1 MRRLPLFPLL
11 PVTRR
16 APRGHRAA
24 AQAPRDSSRGRRP
37 LLSSPSPLHRQGTP
51 SSEARGRAPP
61 GAAGPGRPCAHALAS
76 IRLEGRENV
85 HDLHQRR
92 HLLAVGTPVPPTPK
106 STATEGP
113 SQTRKRK
120 LRAQRT
126 LCAPHA
132 RRRSGPRLMSTT
144 PEGPHE
150 PSDTGQAR
158 RAVRNVLGTAV
169 APGAWQEGGPSE
181 ERECEPQA
189 VCSNPRPLT
198 WVTEPL
204 PCVSCC
210 RGVSL
215 PRPEQTQASK
225 SPCGAPWDLVVSPRQ
240 RDLVPLLPG
249 PSGGA
254 LLASEILFSCKVTA
268 PLWVPTW
275 PPSFNIPAFW
285 CVIRVL
291 CQVLGFGFLPFGSH
305 SIP

>member
-1 MRRLPLFPLL
+1 MNRQ
-11 PVTRR
+11 TRDR
-16 APRGHRAA
+16 HAEPSGMSWAR
-24 AQAPRDSSRGRRP
+24 Q
-37 LLSSPSPLHRQGTP
+37 SPQ
-51 SSEARGRAPP
+51 E
-61 GAAGPGRPCAHALAS
+61 PGRKADP
-76 IRLEGRENV
+76 
-85 HDLHQRR
+85 
-92 HLLAVGTPVPPTPK
+92 
-106 STATEGP
+106 
-113 SQTRKRK
+113 
-120 LRAQRT
+120 
-126 LCAPHA
+126 
-132 RRRSGPRLMSTT
+132 RRSGNASLRPCVPT
-144 PEGPHE
+144 PG
-150 PSDTGQAR
+150 
-158 RAVRNVLGTAV
+158 
-169 APGAWQEGGPSE
+169 
-181 ERECEPQA
+181 
-189 VCSNPRPLT
+189 PLT

-204 PCVSCC
+204 PCASCC